1 MTKKEMIR
9 TRSGIGYSMSSLDK
23 RVERAFGCPVFLWMQ
38 DGDKLSTLLSDLQR
52 REKSFDIKKAA
63 ASAGE

>member
-1 MTKKEMIR
+1 MTKKEMTR
-9 TRSGIGYSMSSLDK
+9 TRLYIGYSMSSLDK

-52 REKSFDIKKAA
+52 REKSFDRKKAA